1 MAAEARKVAQMNPQS
16 IQQRITKLRAQ
27 RVSIGSAHSPTT
39 TLLNHI
45 LAPLVSVGV
54 LLILMAFYHQ
64 PIDAKYSVLAALML
78 LLTSQMI
85 SPPPPRSGRKTMRW
99 MTSFVPKLFFEWAC
113 VVGVLL
119 FFGFAVKASALYSR
133 FIVLSWCFATPV
145 ALVGAEVCKVRLSRV
160 LGGNGARIVKHIVV
174 GANELGMELTRRAY
188 NTCGSHLSAY
198 FDDRDPGRL
207 PEECRSL
214 LQGTCSGVVK
224 YVQQHNI
231 DAIYIALPLSAA
243 PRMIQLLDELRD
255 TTASIYFIPDI
266 FSFDIIQARFVEID
280 GMPVVSVCDT
290 PFNGISALIKR
301 GMDII
306 LSAIGLL
313 LLWPVLLAI
322 GIAIR
327 ITSKGPALF
336 KQRRYGLNGE
346 EILVYKFR
354 SMTVTE
360 DGGAVTQATKQDKR
374 VTKLGGFLRRSSLD
388 ELPQIINVLQGR
400 MSIVGPRPHAVAHN
414 EQYRKLISGYMIRHK
429 VRPGITGWAQVNGL
443 RGETETVDKMR
454 QRVEYD
460 LDYLRHWSAWLDIK
474 IIFKT
479 IKLVI
484 HDSKA
489 Y

>member
-1 MAAEARKVAQMNPQS
+1 MNS
-16 IQQRITKLRAQ
+16 LTVQQRITKLREQ
-27 RVSIGSAHSPTT
+27 RVRIGSAHSPTT

-45 LAPLVSVGV
+45 LAPLVSVTT
-54 LLILMAFYHQ
+54 LAILMVIYRQAV
-64 PIDAKYSVLAALML
+64 DVKYSVLAILIF

-85 SPPPPRSGRKTMRW
+85 SPPPPRSGRKTTKW
-99 MTSFVPKLFFEWAC
+99 ISGFAPKMFFEWAC

-119 FFGFAVKASALYSR
+119 FIGFAVKSSALYSR
-133 FIVLSWCFATPV
+133 FIVISWSFATPV
-145 ALVGAEVCKVRLSRV
+145 ALVIAEAFKARISKV
-160 LGGNGARIVKHIVV
+160 LGGNSARIIKHVIV

-198 FDDRDPGRL
+198 FDDRDPERL
-207 PEECRSL
+207 PVECRSL
-214 LQGTCSGVVK
+214 LRGACSGVVK
-224 YVQQHNI
+224 YVQQHHI

-290 PFNGISALIKR
+290 PYNGVSALIKR
-301 GMDII
+301 GMDIL
-306 LSAIGLL
+306 LSLTGLA
-313 LLWPVLLAI
+313 LLWPVLLTVAI
-322 GIAIR
+322 AVR
-327 ITSKGPALF
+327 TTSRGPALF

-360 DGGAVTQATKQDKR
+360 NGNIVTQATKGDKR
-374 VTKLGGFLRRSSLD
+374 ITRLGAFLRKTSLD

-443 RGETETVDKMR
+443 RGETETIEKMR
-454 QRVEYD
+454 Q
-460 LDYLRHWSAWLDIK
+460 
-474 IIFKT
+474 
-479 IKLVI
+479 
-484 HDSKA
+484 
-489 Y
+489 

>member
-1 MAAEARKVAQMNPQS
+1 MGAEARKVAQMNS
-16 IQQRITKLRAQ
+16 LTIQERMNKLREQ
-27 RVSIGSAHSPTT
+27 RVRIGSAHSPTT
-39 TLLNHI
+39 TLLNHV

-54 LLILMAFYHQ
+54 LLILMAVYHV
-64 PIDAKYSVLAALML
+64 PIDAKYSILAILIF

-85 SPPPPRSGRKTMRW
+85 TPPPPRSGRKTMKWVR
-99 MTSFVPKLFFEWAC
+99 SFAPKMFFEWAC

-119 FFGFAVKASALYSR
+119 FIGFAVKSSALYSR
-133 FIVLSWCFATPV
+133 LIVITWSFVTPV
-145 ALVGAEVCKVRLSRV
+145 GLVVAEAFKARISRV
-160 LGGNGARIVKHIVV
+160 LGGNSAKIIKHVVV
-174 GANELGMELTRRAY
+174 GANELGMELSRRAF
-188 NTCGSHLSAY
+188 NTCGSHLAAY
-198 FDDRDPGRL
+198 FDDRDSERL
-207 PEECRSL
+207 PVESRTL
-214 LQGTCSGVVK
+214 LRGNCSTVVK
-224 YVQQHNI
+224 YVQQQNI

-290 PFNGISALIKR
+290 PFNGISALTKR
-301 GMDII
+301 GMDIG
-306 LSAIGLL
+306 LSAVGLL
-313 LLWPVLLAI
+313 LLWPVLLS
-322 GIAIR
+322 IAIAVR
-327 ITSKGPALF
+327 MTSNGPALF

-360 DGGAVTQATKQDKR
+360 NGATVTQATKGDKR
-374 VTKLGGFLRRSSLD
+374 ITKLGAFLRKSSLD

-443 RGETETVDKMR
+443 RGETETIEKMR

-484 HDSKA
+484 HDTKA

>member
-1 MAAEARKVAQMNPQS
+1 
-16 IQQRITKLRAQ
+16 
-27 RVSIGSAHSPTT
+27 
-39 TLLNHI
+39 
-45 LAPLVSVGV
+45 
-54 LLILMAFYHQ
+54 
-64 PIDAKYSVLAALML
+64 
-78 LLTSQMI
+78 
-85 SPPPPRSGRKTMRW
+85 
-99 MTSFVPKLFFEWAC
+99 
-113 VVGVLL
+113 LL
-119 FFGFAVKASALYSR
+119 FVGFAIKSSALYSR
-133 FIVLSWCFATPV
+133 LVVISWSFLTPL
-145 ALVGAEVCKVRLSRV
+145 ALVAAEVGKARISKV
-160 LGGNGARIVKHIVV
+160 LGGNSTKIVKHIVV

-188 NTCGSHLSAY
+188 NTCGSHLAAY
-198 FDDRDPGRL
+198 FDDRDSERL
-207 PEECRSL
+207 PVECRPL
-214 LQGTCSGVVK
+214 LQGNCSTVAK
-224 YVQQHNI
+224 YVQLHNI

-290 PFNGISALIKR
+290 PFNGISALTKR
-301 GMDII
+301 GMDIL
-306 LSAIGLL
+306 LSLIGLL
-313 LLWPVLLAI
+313 MLWPVLLAI
-322 GIAIR
+322 GIAVR

-354 SMTVTE
+354 SMIVTE
-360 DGGAVTQATKQDKR
+360 NGSTVTQATKGDKR
-374 VTKLGGFLRRSSLD
+374 ITKLGAFLRKSSLD

-443 RGETETVDKMR
+443 RGETETIEKMR